1 MQEVRGNLGEGIVS
15 DVLRH
20 VAFLRDTGRLVLLSG
35 TRRGIIA
42 IRSGRPVH
50 AACRRADGSP
60 AHGLEALAA
69 LLGWESGTYR
79 FDPQAALDLDAGE
92 NGAAA
97 PHPGETLAGDVEELL
112 EAVHA
117 RRAKNG
123 AAHRAGTAVAQA
135 LSAFDDPADPM
146 PSEDV
151 FLFPSGAPAAIG
163 PKTVLSRHEVA
174 TEADDVAVPR
184 GALSLWLRLDG
195 TTALEEH
202 AGGIGV
208 GVDRTTIWAA
218 RLVHEGLAY
227 VEPEPVV
234 APEFVQRLSEE
245 LIEIMG
251 PMGEILVEE
260 SVEDLRLD
268 PDDLPVA
275 RIPDLI
281 DALAGQLQRS
291 DWQMRLRG
299 RAARLQAE
307 WTIPPGVKEP
317 R

>member
-1 MQEVRGNLGEGIVS
+1 MQEVRGQLGKGIVS

-20 VAFLRDTGRLVLLSG
+20 VAFLRDTGRLVLLSD
-35 TRRGIIA
+35 TRRGLIA

-50 AACRRADGSP
+50 AACRRSDGSP

-79 FDPQAALDLDAGE
+79 FEPRDALELGTDERPSQALQ
-92 NGAAA
+92 
-97 PHPGETLAGDVEELL
+97 PGETLAGDVEELL
-112 EAVHA
+112 EAAQA
-117 RRAKNG
+117 RRARNG
-123 AAHRAGTAVAQA
+123 SAHGVRTVVAHGSTA
-135 LSAFDDPADPM
+135 LDDPGDP
-146 PSEDV
+146 PSAEDV
-151 FLFPSGAPAAIG
+151 FLFPASPPAAIG
-163 PKTVLSRHEVA
+163 PQTVLSRQEVV
-174 TEADDVAVPR
+174 TQGDDVAVPR

-195 TTALEEH
+195 TTSLEQH
-202 AGGIGV
+202 ADGIGV
-208 GVDRTTIWAA
+208 DVERTATWGA
-218 RLVHEGLAY
+218 RLVYEGLAY

-275 RIPDLI
+275 RIPELI